1 MPSLILL
8 ALVAMPSVVQGASA
22 TSLAA
27 AGEAGRHSESH
38 ATERGPWLGALT
50 LLGRAGERMHA
61 GSSPDTVL
69 DRVIAQLSPGQRVR
83 LSTSHG
89 WVVSGS
95 FVRSDSV
102 TVIVRQ
108 EIERSVDKSV
118 ITELWTRTSGRRE
131 AATTGAL
138 IGGLAGGALGLAAGS
153 YCAPQCAAHEGLKD
167 ALGPAMVGLFG
178 GAAIGAVIG
187 TLIGSSPR
195 WVLEFP

>member
-8 ALVAMPSVVQGASA
+8 ALLSAPSVVQGVSPTERGTTAGAS
-22 TSLAA
+22 TRLE
-27 AGEAGRHSESH
+27 GD
-38 ATERGPWLGALT
+38 ATERGPTLGALT
-50 LLGRAGERMHA
+50 LLGGAGERVHA
-61 GSSPDTVL
+61 GSPPDTAL
-69 DRVIAQLSPGQRVR
+69 DRVMARLSPGQRVR

-95 FVRSDSV
+95 FVRFDSV
-102 TVIVRQ
+102 VVIVRQ
-108 EIERSVDKSV
+108 DSERSVDKSA
-118 ITELWTRTSGRRE
+118 ITEVWTWTSGRRQ

-138 IGGLAGGALGLAAGS
+138 IGGLAGAALGLAAGS
-153 YCAPQCAAHEGLKD
+153 YCAPQCATHEGLKD

-195 WVLEFP
+195 WVLAFP